1 MGRTDSP
8 AVKAMTRML
17 RKEQTLRKRGFTLVE
32 MSVVITLLALFATMV
47 VPAMAHWRAGDEY
60 RAFPGKLMRFL
71 ADAKLS
77 ATQNHASRSIS
88 YDETTSEFR
97 MFWTDPETA
106 QEQEGGRVALPSGIE
121 VGRLTYANT
130 DSSPQDWRLTFYQDG
145 SADKSAMELRDQD
158 DYISVTVDDTG
169 TAKMT
174 RDALPE
180 PGTERWN
187 AGENE
192 VRQ

>member
-1 MGRTDSP
+1 
-8 AVKAMTRML
+8 
-17 RKEQTLRKRGFTLVE
+17 
-32 MSVVITLLALFATMV
+32 
-47 VPAMAHWRAGDEY
+47 
-60 RAFPGKLMRFL
+60 
-71 ADAKLS
+71 
-77 ATQNHASRSIS
+77 
-88 YDETTSEFR
+88 

-106 QEQEGGRVALPSGIE
+106 QEQEGGRVALPSGIDL
-121 VGRLTYANT
+121 GRLVYANA

-145 SADKSAMELRDQD
+145 SADRSAMELREQD
-158 DYISVTVDDTG
+158 AYISVSVDDTG

-174 RDALPE
+174 RAALPE